1 MENRAHALA
10 AGLFTLLLGGALLAA
25 LWWFSDGREDQ
36 RGYLL
41 ETTGNVT
48 GLNIEAQVRYRGLS
62 AGKVSDIRIDP
73 VDPRKILV
81 EIRMRSDI
89 PLTRGT
95 QASLAYQGVT
105 GLAYVELRDRGE
117 DPAPLEAPPG
127 ELPRLALSPGLMDQ
141 LSVTTLD
148 TLQRVKV
155 VAERITAFFSDENVA
170 RLGTS
175 LKRLESATAGIDRTF
190 SEAPAAL
197 ASIRAVLN
205 DENLSR
211 LSTTLANLERASV
224 DAPPAMAELRS
235 LMTRLQGMAERL
247 DSAAAAAEDSV
258 LDNTLPEL
266 NHLLKELTVTSQR
279 IGRLIEEVD
288 AAPQMLLLGRGARDP
303 GPGEEGFA
311 APVSPARPSS
321 PERSE

>member
-117 DPAPLEAPPG
+117 DPAPLVAPPG

-141 LSVTTLD
+141 LSDTTLD

-224 DAPPAMAELRS
+224 DVPPAMAELRS

>member
-25 LWWFSDGREDQ
+25 LWWFSDGRQDQ

-73 VDPRKILV
+73 ADPRKILV

-89 PLTRGT
+89 LLTRGT

-105 GLAYVELRDRGE
+105 GLAYVELRDRG
-117 DPAPLEAPPG
+117 DDRAPLEAPPG

-141 LSVTTLD
+141 LSDTTLD

-211 LSTTLANLERASV
+211 LSTTLANLERASA
-224 DAPPAMAELRS
+224 DATPAMAELRS

-266 NHLLKELTVTSQR
+266 NHLLKDLTVTSQR

-303 GPGEEGFA
+303 GPGEAGFA

>member
-73 VDPRKILV
+73 ADPRKILV

-105 GLAYVELRDRGE
+105 GLAYVELRDRGD

-141 LSVTTLD
+141 LSDTTLD
-148 TLQRVKV
+148 TLRRVKV
-155 VAERITAFFSDENVA
+155 VAERITAFFSDENVT

-211 LSTTLANLERASV
+211 LSTTLANLERASA
-224 DAPPAMAELRS
+224 DATPAMAELRR

-266 NHLLKELTVTSQR
+266 NHLLKDLTVTSQR

-311 APVSPARPSS
+311 APVSPARTSS

>member
-36 RGYLL
+36 RGYVL

-73 VDPRKILV
+73 ADPRKILV

-105 GLAYVELRDRGE
+105 GLAYVELRDRGD

-141 LSVTTLD
+141 LSDTTLD
-148 TLQRVKV
+148 TLRRVKV
-155 VAERITAFFSDENVA
+155 VAERITAFFSDENVT

-211 LSTTLANLERASV
+211 LSTTLANLERASA
-224 DAPPAMAELRS
+224 DATPAMAELRR

-266 NHLLKELTVTSQR
+266 NHLLKDLTVTSQR

-311 APVSPARPSS
+311 APVSPARTSS